1 MKSSSIL
8 ILDENDAEFVDLL
21 VKQGLKQNTAKTLAI
36 LNGVPAATSKD
47 FELGANMRQPEVSIA
62 IRELK
67 QYAWIHETEQK
78 KLGKGR
84 PNKIYT
90 LKVDVATIIEELEE
104 KKRQESKET
113 LESIM
118 RLKELTKS

>member
-8 ILDENDAEFVDLL
+8 ILDEKDVEFVDLL
-21 VKQGLKQNTAKTLAI
+21 VKQGLRQNTAKTLAI

-47 FELGANMRQPEVSIA
+47 FELGGDMRQPEVSVA
-62 IRELK
+62 IRELNECG
-67 QYAWIHETEQK
+67 WIHETEQK

-90 LKVDVATIIEELEE
+90 LKVDVATIIEELEG
-104 KKRQESKET
+104 KKRLESKET